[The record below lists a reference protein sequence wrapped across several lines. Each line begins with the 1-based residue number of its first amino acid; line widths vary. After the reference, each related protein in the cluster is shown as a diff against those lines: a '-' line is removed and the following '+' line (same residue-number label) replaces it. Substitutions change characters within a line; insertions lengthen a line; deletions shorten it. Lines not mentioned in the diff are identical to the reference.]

1 MLNNKTETSTSEN
14 LPGTRQ
20 ESGKPK
26 VTPEDDFL
34 RTIINVTTG
43 WRSFHGCKDHAEAL
57 EMVRDMCEDRQAKLR
72 IKQFGKHGW
81 PGQTKLT
88 NPEIY

>member
-1 MLNNKTETSTSEN
+1 MSK
-14 LPGTRQ
+14 
-20 ESGKPK
+20 
-26 VTPEDDFL
+26 EDDFL

-43 WRSFHGCKDHAEAL
+43 WRSFYGCKDHAEAL

-72 IKQFGKHGW
+72 IKHGR